1 MEYASFLRKHI
12 EEIITLSDEEFA
24 LILQYFSYKSIK
36 KKDYLIKTGKNVTS
50 EFLVVEG
57 LLKAFTHNEEG
68 KEFIVQFAME
78 NW

>member
-57 LLKAFTHNEEG
+57 LLKAVTHNEEG